1 MPAVPLTPPQ
11 LVLLRMLKA
20 WGTKPLVRSAADV
33 SLVALERRG
42 MVAHR
47 FDRLPRGI
55 VLRTGQAAWSITDA
69 GRARL
74 AEEPA

>member
-1 MPAVPLTPPQ
+1 MPLIPLTPPQ

-20 WGTKPLVRSAADV
+20 WGIKPLIRSAADV

-42 MVAHR
+42 MVAQR

-55 VLRTGQAAWSITDA
+55 TLRTGAAAWSITAA

-74 AEEPA
+74 AEEPE